1 MDAKKRRKLKKGDI
15 ADDVMQPSPFEL
27 EVCKY
32 MYRNLATKEGRLAG
46 CHVSYFK
53 ANDAIDLLLKSKWA
67 CSSQKE
73 NNSRSICFSS
83 PEIAVRFMEKLVEKR
98 LIGRAMKIK
107 RKAAVRR
114 KDDKKSKGK
123 ASDPKELA
131 KKGLNNEAQASLENS
146 SVATPAAKGSSK
158 ASSDGSSF
166 MSVFSSYPVSKSKKP
181 VRLEYATDQMFIVDS
196 KPSENGV
203 EDVYVWIYEAPPSL
217 TTWLLGFALI
227 AFIIV
232 CCAYPMWPSQARQGA
247 YYLTILALSF
257 LGFLIFVAFVRLV
270 FYIFILLLSLGRLR
284 VWIFPNLFAD
294 CGFLESFRPFYSLE
308 KIIPPTPS
316 TDAQPVASNEAN

>member
-73 NNSRSICFSS
+73 NNS
-83 PEIAVRFMEKLVEKR
+83 
-98 LIGRAMKIK
+98 RAMKIK